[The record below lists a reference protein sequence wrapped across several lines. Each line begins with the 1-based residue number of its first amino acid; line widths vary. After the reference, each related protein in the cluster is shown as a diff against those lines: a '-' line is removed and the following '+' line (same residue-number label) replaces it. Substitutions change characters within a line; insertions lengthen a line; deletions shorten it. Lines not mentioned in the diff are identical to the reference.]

1 MSRQSV
7 IRLEDYK
14 PFSHPVSTVHLT
26 FHLDAEA
33 TRVRAEIAFGAGTGD
48 LRLDGVDLDLLSA
61 TIDGV
66 PVTPKCDE
74 DGLTVAAAD
83 LPDGPFTWVAETRI
97 DPAGNTTLE
106 GLYHRRDL
114 FITQCE
120 AEGFRRITYFPDR
133 PDVMAVYTV
142 RIEGDMPV
150 LLSNGDLTGSGP
162 GWAEWH
168 DPWRKPSYLF
178 ALVAGDLCSVEDSFT
193 TMSGRDVTLKIW
205 VRDGDQGRCAYAMDA
220 LKRAMKWDED
230 TYGLEYDLDLFQI
243 VAVDDFN
250 AGAMENKGLNVFNSK
265 YVLASPETATDADF
279 DGVESVIAHE
289 YFHNWTGNRIT
300 CRDWFQL
307 SLKEGLTVFRDQCFS
322 ADMRSAPVKR
332 IEDVLRLRAGQFRE
346 DAGPLAHPVRP
357 ESYVEI
363 NNFYTA
369 TVYEKGAELIR
380 MLREIVGQDAY
391 DAALRLYFERH
402 DGQACTIEDWL
413 SVFQDATGHDLSQF
427 RRWYHQAGTPRLTVE
442 DRFEGGETILTF
454 RQTTPP
460 TPGQPDK
467 QPVPIPI
474 RWGLLDDGG
483 EVANGMFLLSEAEQ
497 EVRVKT
503 AARAVPSVLR
513 GFSAPVIL
521 EQKGQPGDAALRLAR
536 DTDAFNR
543 WEAGRTLALDVLAGD
558 GDPAPWLDGV
568 CAVLNDQTL
577 DPALRALI
585 LSLPTQE
592 GIAQEIALRGGTVDP
607 DLVHVRHQSL
617 EEALTSRLG
626 ADAMRISRTIRPT
639 GDYSPDG
646 QAPGQRALANRL
658 LSLAA
663 RRDTDLARAAL
674 AQASNM
680 TDRLAALAP
689 LIRAGQAE
697 AELAAFHAEWS
708 GTDLVIDKWFAM
720 QTSLAPAHEA
730 LDVAQRLQN
739 HEDFTWTVPNR
750 FRALVGGLISNTAA
764 FHRADGA
771 GYVWLADW
779 LLKVDKRNP
788 MLAARMSAAFE
799 TWRRYDEGRQKL
811 ILDQLERI
819 ASADGLSRDTG
830 EMVGRMRAR
839 A

>member
-1 MSRQSV
+1 MSQPSV
-7 IRLEDYK
+7 IRLEDYT
-14 PFSHPVSTVHLT
+14 PFSHPVKSVHLT
-26 FHLDAEA
+26 FRLHPTA
-33 TRVRAEIAFGAGTGD
+33 TTVRAEIAFDGGTGD
-48 LRLDGVDLDLLSA
+48 LRLDGAALKLLSA
-61 TIDGV
+61 TINGT
-66 PVTPKCDE
+66 PVTPVLDE
-74 DGLTVAAAD
+74 DGLTVPAAA
-83 LPDGPFTWVAETRI
+83 LPDGPFTWVTETQI
-97 DPAGNTTLE
+97 DPDGNSTLE

-142 RIEGDMPV
+142 RIEGDHPV
-150 LLSNGDLTGSGP
+150 LLSNGDLTAQGD

-168 DPWRKPSYLF
+168 DPWPKPCYLF
-178 ALVAGDLCSVEDSFT
+178 ALVAGDLQCVEDNFT
-193 TMSGRDVTLKIW
+193 TMSGRDVALKIW
-205 VRDGDQGRCAYAMDA
+205 VRDGDQNRCAYAMDS
-220 LKRAMKWDED
+220 LIRSMKWDEEK
-230 TYGLEYDLDLFQI
+230 YGREYDLDLFQI

-250 AGAMENKGLNVFNSK
+250 AGAMENKGLNIFNSK
-265 YVLASPETATDADF
+265 YVLASAETATDADF

-332 IEDVLRLRAGQFRE
+332 IDDVLRLRAGQFRE

-380 MLREIVGQDAY
+380 MLREIVGPDGY
-391 DAALRLYFERH
+391 DAALALYFERH
-402 DGQACTIEDWL
+402 DGQACTIKHWL
-413 SVFQDATGHDLSQF
+413 SVFTDATGHDFTQF
-427 RRWYHQAGTPRLTVE
+427 RRWYQQAGTPRVTVE

-454 RQTTPP
+454 RQNTPP

-467 QPVPIPI
+467 LPVPIPI
-474 RWGLLDDGG
+474 RWGLLDDSG
-483 EVANGMFLLSEAEQ
+483 EVANGTLILTEAEQ
-497 EVRVKT
+497 ELRVKT
-503 AARAVPSVLR
+503 AARTVPSVLR
-513 GFSAPVIL
+513 SFSAPVIL
-521 EQKGQPGDAALRLAR
+521 EQQGQAGDAAVRLAH

-568 CAVLNDQTL
+568 QAVLADDTL
-577 DPALRALI
+577 DAAFRALV

-592 GIAQEIALRGGTVDP
+592 GIAQQMAQRGQVVDP
-607 DLVHVRHQSL
+607 DLVYVRHQSL

-626 ADAMRISRTIRPT
+626 PDAMRISNTIRPT

-646 QAPGQRALANRL
+646 DAPGQRTLANRL

-663 RRDTDLARAAL
+663 RRDTGLARDALNAAT
-674 AQASNM
+674 NM

-689 LIRAGQAE
+689 LVRAGQAKQ
-697 AELAAFHAEWS
+697 ELAAFHAEWS

-720 QTSLAPAHEA
+720 QTGLAPADQA
-730 LDVAQRLQN
+730 LDVAKRLQN
-739 HEDFTWTVPNR
+739 HDDFTWKVPNR
-750 FRALVGGLISNTAA
+750 FRSLVGGLIGNTAA

-771 GYVWLADW
+771 SYVWLADW
-779 LLKVDKRNP
+779 LIQIDKLNP

-799 TWRRYDEGRQKL
+799 TWRRYDQDRQTL

-819 ASADGLSRDTG
+819 ASTDGVSRDMG
-830 EMVGRMRAR
+830 EMVGRMRAQS
-839 A
+839 

>member
-1 MSRQSV
+1 MSQPSV
-7 IRLEDYK
+7 IHLSDYT

-26 FHLDAEA
+26 FHLDPTA
-33 TRVRAEIAFGAGTGD
+33 TRVRAEIVFEGGTGD
-48 LRLDGVDLDLLSA
+48 LRLDGIDLKLLSA
-61 TIDGV
+61 TINGT
-66 PVTPKCDE
+66 PVTPTVDA

-83 LPDGPFTWVAETRI
+83 LPDGPFTWVAETQI

-142 RIEGDMPV
+142 RVEGDHPV
-150 LLSNGDLTGSGP
+150 LLSNGDLTSSGP

-178 ALVAGDLCSVEDSFT
+178 ALVAGDLHCIEDHFT

-205 VRDGDQGRCAYAMDA
+205 VRDGDQNRCAYAMDS
-220 LKRAMKWDED
+220 LIRSMKWDEEK
-230 TYGLEYDLDLFQI
+230 YGREYDLDLFQI

-265 YVLASPETATDADF
+265 YVLASAETATDADF

-332 IEDVLRLRAGQFRE
+332 IDDVLRLRAGQFRE

-380 MLREIVGQDAY
+380 MLREIVGQDGY
-391 DAALRLYFERH
+391 DTALALYFERH

-413 SVFQDATGHDLSQF
+413 TVFQDATGHDLSQF
-427 RRWYHQAGTPRLTVE
+427 RRWYHQAGTPRVTVE
-442 DRFEGGETILTF
+442 DRFEDGETILTF
-454 RQTTPP
+454 RQETPP

-467 QPVPIPI
+467 LPVPIPI
-474 RWGLLDDGG
+474 RWGLLAQGG
-483 EVANGMFLLSEAEQ
+483 EVANGTYILTDATGELH
-497 EVRVKT
+497 VKT
-503 AARAVPSVLR
+503 GTRTVPSVLR

-521 EQKGQPGDAALRLAR
+521 TQSGQADDAAMRLAY
-536 DTDAFNR
+536 DTDEFNR

-558 GDPAPWLDGV
+558 GDPAPWLNGV
-568 CAVLNDQTL
+568 AAVLADDTL
-577 DPALRALI
+577 DPAFRALV
-585 LSLPTQE
+585 LNLPTQE
-592 GIAQEIALRGGTVDP
+592 GIAQQMALSGQTVDP
-607 DLVHVRHQSL
+607 DQVYIRHQSL

-626 ADAMRISRTIRPT
+626 ADAMRISCAIRPT

-646 QAPGQRALANRL
+646 DAPGQRALANRL

-663 RRDTDLARAAL
+663 RRDPDLARSAL
-674 AQASNM
+674 AAASNM

-689 LIRAGQAE
+689 LVRAGQAQG
-697 AELAAFHAEWS
+697 ELAAFHTEWA

-720 QTSLAPAHEA
+720 QTGLAPADQA

-739 HEDFTWTVPNR
+739 HDDFTWQVPNR
-750 FRALVGGLISNTAA
+750 FRSLVGGLIGNTAA

-771 GYVWLADW
+771 SYVWLADW
-779 LLKVDKRNP
+779 LMKIDKLNP

-799 TWRRYDEGRQKL
+799 TWRRYDEGRQGL
-811 ILDQLERI
+811 ILEQLERL
-819 ASADGLSRDTG
+819 ASADGLSRDMG
-830 EMVGRMRAR
+830 EMVGRMRAQ
-839 A
+839 